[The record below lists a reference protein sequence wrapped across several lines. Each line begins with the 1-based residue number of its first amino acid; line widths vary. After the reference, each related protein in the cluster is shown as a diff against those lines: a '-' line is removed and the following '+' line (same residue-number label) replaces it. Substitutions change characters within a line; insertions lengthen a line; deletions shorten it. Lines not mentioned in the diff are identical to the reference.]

1 MFVKPVFLSLSLGY
15 CLQAGALDHENAA
28 LGVTNGQDP
37 LDIRTSSEHTLSI
50 AFDPRL
56 ESLKLENEIDHVL
69 LALQKSQESEYKMA
83 VETLYAQKNYLLNL
97 YQQLEK
103 ERSELKSELAHRASS
118 ADSYTFLDVVLG
130 RVNQIKRE
138 LMKLK
143 DMEKVANG
151 FGKTS
156 KGILKEHFGLEIEN

>member
-1 MFVKPVFLSLSLGY
+1 
-15 CLQAGALDHENAA
+15 
-28 LGVTNGQDP
+28 
-37 LDIRTSSEHTLSI
+37 
-50 AFDPRL
+50 L

-83 VETLYAQKNYLLNL
+83 VEMLYAQKNYLLNL

-103 ERSELKSELAHRASS
+103 ERSDLKSELAHRTSS
-118 ADSYTFLDVVLG
+118 EDSYTFLDTVLS
-130 RVNQIKRE
+130 RVNQIKQE

-156 KGILKEHFGLEIEN
+156 KGILKEHFGLETES